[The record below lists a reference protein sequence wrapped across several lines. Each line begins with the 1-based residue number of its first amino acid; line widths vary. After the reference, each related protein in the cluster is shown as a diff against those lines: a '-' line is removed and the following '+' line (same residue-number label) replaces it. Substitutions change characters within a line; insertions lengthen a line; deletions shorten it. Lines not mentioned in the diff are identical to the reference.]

1 MAFEYNLKDHLGNIR
16 VFFNDKAQVLQRA
29 DYYPFGLSINRD
41 GSVPKVQNWVN
52 RYLYYE
58 KELQVGSGYLDYGAR
73 MYMPEVG
80 RWGVVDQLSEIYESW
95 SPYNYV
101 FNNPVIW
108 ADPDGRCPTCPQ
120 GDEAKK
126 PIKKVPL

>member
-1 MAFEYNLKDHLGNIR
+1 
-16 VFFNDKAQVLQRA
+16 
-29 DYYPFGLSINRD
+29 
-41 GSVPKVQNWVN
+41 
-52 RYLYYE
+52 
-58 KELQVGSGYLDYGAR
+58 